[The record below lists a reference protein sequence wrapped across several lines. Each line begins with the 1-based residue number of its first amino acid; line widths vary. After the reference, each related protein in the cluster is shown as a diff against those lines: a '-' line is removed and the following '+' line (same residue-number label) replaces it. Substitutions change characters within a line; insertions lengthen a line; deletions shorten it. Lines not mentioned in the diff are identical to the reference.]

1 MPLLK
6 GQGGSL
12 LCSVCTAEQS
22 TMHPN
27 ASPFFFLSVYSEI
40 FIEGKMEIDHTIQNL
55 ISCLFVSFFLQNKKY
70 YQLQTPC
77 QSWTPHLSC
86 TTVSN
91 IES

>member
-1 MPLLK
+1 
-6 GQGGSL
+6 
-12 LCSVCTAEQS
+12 
-22 TMHPN
+22 
-27 ASPFFFLSVYSEI
+27 
-40 FIEGKMEIDHTIQNL
+40 MEIDHTIQNL